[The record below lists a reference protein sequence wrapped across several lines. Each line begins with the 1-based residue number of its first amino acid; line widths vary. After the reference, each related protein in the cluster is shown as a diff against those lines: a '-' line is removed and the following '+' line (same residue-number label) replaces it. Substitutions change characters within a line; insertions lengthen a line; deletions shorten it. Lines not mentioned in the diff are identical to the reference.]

1 MGRVGDFVKRVVL
14 KTGARATFL
23 VRLDH
28 TLADKEFFPM
38 STAIN
43 PAVTVSHHPLVQ
55 HNLSLLR
62 DKNTSTEL
70 FRAAMS
76 RIARAIMMDA
86 TADLPTSRTIVE
98 TPLTKA
104 ECRMLSPE
112 VPIIIAPI
120 LRAGL
125 ILSEV
130 AIEILPSASVY
141 HIGLYRDEETFK
153 PVTYYNKLPSTI
165 DYSVARI
172 FVVDPMLATG
182 GSAVAAVDI
191 IKRLGTKAENIR
203 FVSVIAAPEGIANL
217 TEQHPGI
224 HIYTGSVD
232 ERLND
237 KAYIVPGLGDAGD
250 RTFGTV

>member
-1 MGRVGDFVKRVVL
+1 M
-14 KTGARATFL
+14 ATML
-23 VRLDH
+23 H
-28 TLADKEFFPM
+28 
-38 STAIN
+38 
-43 PAVTVSHHPLVQ
+43 PAVTVSTHPLVQ
-55 HNLSLLR
+55 HNLSILR
-62 DKNTSTEL
+62 DKNTSVEQ
-70 FRAAMS
+70 FRTTMS
-76 RIARAIMMDA
+76 RVAKLIFADA
-86 TADLPTSRTIVE
+86 TRDLPLSKTIIE
-98 TPLTKA
+98 TPITKA
-104 ECRMLSPE
+104 ECRVLSSDT
-112 VPIIIAPI
+112 PILIAPI

-130 AIEILPSASVY
+130 AIELLPTASVY

-165 DYSVARI
+165 DYSSARI

-191 IKRLGTKAENIR
+191 MKKLGTHAENIR
-203 FVSVIAAPEGIANL
+203 FVSVLAAPEGIENL
-217 TEQHPGI
+217 TQQHPGVRI
-224 HIYTGSVD
+224 FTGAVD

>member
-1 MGRVGDFVKRVVL
+1 
-14 KTGARATFL
+14 
-23 VRLDH
+23 
-28 TLADKEFFPM
+28 M
-38 STAIN
+38 STMTHSS
-43 PAVTVSHHPLVQ
+43 VTVCNHPLVQ
-55 HNLSLLR
+55 HNLSILR
-62 DKNTSTEL
+62 DKNTSTER
-70 FRAAMS
+70 FRETMVRVS
-76 RIARAIMMDA
+76 RLILSEA
-86 TADLPTSRTIVE
+86 TKDLPLAKTIVD
-98 TPLTKA
+98 TPITKA
-104 ECRMLSPE
+104 ECKVLPPD
-112 VPIIIAPI
+112 VPILIAPI

-130 AIEILPSASVY
+130 AIDILPTASVY

-165 DYSVARI
+165 DYSSARI

-191 IKRLGTKAENIR
+191 MKKLGTLAENIR
-203 FVSVIAAPEGIANL
+203 FVSVIAAPEGIDNL
-217 TEQHPGI
+217 IKQHPGVKI
-224 HIYTGSVD
+224 FTGSVD

>member
-1 MGRVGDFVKRVVL
+1 M
-14 KTGARATFL
+14 
-23 VRLDH
+23 
-28 TLADKEFFPM
+28 P
-38 STAIN
+38 TAVH
-43 PAVTVSHHPLVQ
+43 PAVQVCNHPLVQ
-55 HNLSLLR
+55 HNLSILR

-70 FRAAMS
+70 FRAAMN
-76 RIARAIMMDA
+76 RIARCLIQEA
-86 TADLPTSRTIVE
+86 TADLPVTKAIVE
-98 TPLTKA
+98 TPLAKT
-104 ECRMLSPE
+104 ECNVLSPN

-130 AIEILPSASVY
+130 AIEVVPSASVY

-172 FVVDPMLATG
+172 FVLDPMLATG
-182 GSAVAAVDI
+182 GSAVAAVSI
-191 IKRLGTKAENIR
+191 IQQFGVDVNNIR
-203 FVSVIAAPEGIANL
+203 FVSVIAAPEGIAHL

-224 HIYTGSVD
+224 RIHTGAVD

>member
-1 MGRVGDFVKRVVL
+1 MPTSV
-14 KTGARATFL
+14 
-23 VRLDH
+23 H
-28 TLADKEFFPM
+28 
-38 STAIN
+38 
-43 PAVTVSHHPLVQ
+43 PAVTVCKHALVQ
-55 HNLSLLR
+55 HNLSILR
-62 DKNTSTEL
+62 DKNTSTEQ
-70 FRAAMS
+70 FRATMS
-76 RIARAIMMDA
+76 RLAKFIFMEAS
-86 TADLPTSRTIVE
+86 ADLPMTRTIIE
-98 TPLTKA
+98 TPLTKT
-104 ECRMLSPE
+104 ECKVLSPD
-112 VPIIIAPI
+112 VPILIAPI

-130 AIEILPSASVY
+130 AIDIVPSASVY

-172 FVVDPMLATG
+172 FVLDPMLATG

-191 IKRLGTKAENIR
+191 IKKLGMDVANIR
-203 FVSVIAAPEGIANL
+203 FVSVISAPEGIQHL

-224 HIYTGSVD
+224 KIYTGSID

>member
-1 MGRVGDFVKRVVL
+1 MRFKPSL
-14 KTGARATFL
+14 SL
-23 VRLDH
+23 N
-28 TLADKEFFPM
+28 KELSM
-38 STAIN
+38 SSIALH
-43 PAVTVSHHPLVQ
+43 PAVTVCNHPLVQ
-55 HNLSLLR
+55 HNLSILR
-62 DKNTSTEL
+62 DKNTSTEI
-70 FRAAMS
+70 FRATMG
-76 RIARAIMMDA
+76 RLGKFIFMEA
-86 TADLPTSRTIVE
+86 THDLPTARSIVE

-104 ECRMLSPE
+104 ECQVLSPE
-112 VPIIIAPI
+112 VPILIAPI

-130 AIEILPSASVY
+130 AIDIIPSASVY

-191 IKRLGTKAENIR
+191 IKKLGTRAENIR
-203 FVSVIAAPEGIANL
+203 FVSVISAPEGIQNL
-217 TEQHPGI
+217 TEQHPGVK
-224 HIYTGSVD
+224 IYTGSVD

>member
-1 MGRVGDFVKRVVL
+1 MS
-14 KTGARATFL
+14 ATT
-23 VRLDH
+23 H
-28 TLADKEFFPM
+28 
-38 STAIN
+38 
-43 PAVTVSHHPLVQ
+43 PAVTVCNHPLVS
-55 HNLSLLR
+55 HNLSILR

-70 FRAAMS
+70 FRSAM
-76 RIARAIMMDA
+76 ARLGKFILMEA
-86 TADLPTSRTIVE
+86 TEDLPTSKAIIE

-104 ECRMLSPE
+104 ECNVLSPE
-112 VPIIIAPI
+112 VPILIAPI

-130 AIEILPSASVY
+130 ALDIVPTASVY

-172 FVVDPMLATG
+172 FVLDPMLATG

-191 IKRLGTKAENIR
+191 IKKLGTDAANIC
-203 FVSVIAAPEGIANL
+203 FVSIISAPEGIKHL

-224 HIYTGSVD
+224 RIFTGSVD

>member
-1 MGRVGDFVKRVVL
+1 M
-14 KTGARATFL
+14 
-23 VRLDH
+23 
-28 TLADKEFFPM
+28 P
-38 STAIN
+38 TAVH
-43 PAVTVSHHPLVQ
+43 PAVQVCNHPLVQ
-55 HNLSLLR
+55 HNLSILR

-70 FRAAMS
+70 FRAAMN
-76 RIARAIMMDA
+76 RIARCLIQEA
-86 TADLPTSRTIVE
+86 TADLPLTKAIVE
-98 TPLTKA
+98 TPLAKT
-104 ECRMLSPE
+104 ECNVLSPN

-130 AIEILPSASVY
+130 AIEVVPSASVY

-172 FVVDPMLATG
+172 FVLDPMLATG
-182 GSAVAAVDI
+182 GSAVAAVSI
-191 IKRLGTKAENIR
+191 IQQFGVDVSNIR
-203 FVSVIAAPEGIANL
+203 FVSVISAPEGITHL

-224 HIYTGSVD
+224 RIFTGAVD